1 MNRKKINRYGH
12 VGKSMQEK
20 EVYKRFLYSKFE
32 LDKTEQD
39 PIDINKT
46 NESSY
51 EEDET
56 LEIKKIQK
64 KSFRLRIK
72 DFVNNNWF
80 ITIVGGIIVTIIVG
94 ISTFLI
100 RVNVNQKIYSVKI
113 NNIEESVKEIKEI
126 SNENKSGLSVI
137 KQNFEVFKVEITKD
151 LDFIKRK
158 INF

>member
-20 EVYKRFLYSKFE
+20 EAYKRFLYSKFE
-32 LDKTEQD
+32 LDKTEED

-64 KSFRLRIK
+64 KSFKLRIK

-80 ITIVGGIIVTIIVG
+80 ITIVGGIVVAIIVG

-113 NNIEESVKEIKEI
+113 NNIEESVKEIKEV

-137 KQNFEVFKVEITKD
+137 KQNFEVFKSEITKD
-151 LDFIKRK
+151 LDFIKKK

>member
-20 EVYKRFLYSKFE
+20 EAYKRFLYSKFE

-64 KSFRLRIK
+64 KSFKLRIR
-72 DFVNNNWF
+72 DFVKNNWF

-113 NNIEESVKEIKEI
+113 DNIEKSVEEIKEI
-126 SNENKSGLSVI
+126 SNENKAGLSTV
-137 KQNFEVFKVEITKD
+137 KQGFEVFKIEITKD
-151 LDFIKRK
+151 LEFIKKK